1 MIKWLT
7 INGMV
12 ETFCLQFFKRS
23 ELFTRIYHFF
33 VKLSV
38 PKFFLAKQT
47 HILKRRNPYKPTR
60 KSIKLY
66 KKGSVKRYRKK

>member
-38 PKFFLAKQT
+38 PNFFFGQT
-47 HILKRRNPYKPTR
+47 NAYIKET
-60 KSIKLY
+60 KSLQTDSKEYQTL
-66 KKGSVKRYRKK
+66 

>member
-12 ETFCLQFFKRS
+12 ETFCLQ
-23 ELFTRIYHFF
+23 LFTRIYPFF

-38 PKFFLAKQT
+38 QNFFLAKQMY
-47 HILKRRNPYKPTR
+47 ILKRRNPYKPTR

-66 KKGSVKRYRKK
+66 KNGNVNSHRKK

>member
-7 INGMV
+7 INGSV
-12 ETFCLQFFKRS
+12 ETFCLQ
-23 ELFTRIYHFF
+23 LFTRIYHFF

-38 PKFFLAKQT
+38 QILFLAKQM
-47 HILKRRNPYKPTR
+47 HIWKRWSPCKLTW

-66 KKGSVKRYRKK
+66 